1 MDRNSD
7 SAVSLRFLM
16 LGDVGVGKSAF
27 VDTLVETLSA
37 VQTTEPVE
45 EFIPIPI
52 TSAVAAPSAIRLP
65 GVHVLAGPVLQEN
78 NSPYADPLGL
88 LPPKVKTPFRDLTFI
103 TLPGYSSTINP
114 STVLS
119 MTDDYLNHHLHSVT
133 SIFSPSVPS
142 SQLAWFLIAG
152 SRAHSLPT
160 CAFYFVLYELK
171 PIDILYMKM
180 IHERV
185 NLIPVISKADTL
197 SVNELWVLK
206 KRMLRQLK
214 LNGIRIHTF
223 GQDMDT
229 IESMVQKR
237 QWGAPPFVISTRRD
251 AQGQLMKS
259 ELTQLVQ
266 LCLYDRVRHLQ
277 EDATRKVID
286 WK

>member
-1 MDRNSD
+1 MDSA
-7 SAVSLRFLM
+7 SAVSLRFLL
-16 LGDVGVGKSAF
+16 LGDVGVGKSTFINILAS
-27 VDTLVETLSA
+27 TLKA
-37 VQTTEPVE
+37 VHTTESVE

-52 TSAVAAPSAIRLP
+52 TSAVTAPPAIRLP
-65 GVHVLAGPVLQEN
+65 GVHIAAGPVHQQDNTPLD
-78 NSPYADPLGL
+78 DPLGL
-88 LPPKVKTPFRDLTFI
+88 LPPKVTTPARDLTFI

-114 STVLS
+114 STILS

-133 SIFSPSVPS
+133 SIFAPTISS

-152 SRAHSLPT
+152 SHAHSLPS

-185 NLIPVISKADTL
+185 NLIPIIAKADTL

-223 GQDMDT
+223 GSDMET
-229 IESMVQKR
+229 IETMTQQR
-237 QWGAPPFVISTRRD
+237 QWGAPPFVVSTRQD
-251 AQGQLMKS
+251 NEGQLLKS
-259 ELTQLVQ
+259 ELKQLVD
-266 LCLYDRVRHLQ
+266 LCLYERVRHLQ

-286 WK
+286 WR